1 MNTQENNK
9 LIAEFMVRDKEVD
22 FHTTEEIKNKLREM
36 PTWYALD
43 GGWVKDDELQ
53 YHKSW
58 DWLMPV
64 VEKIESLGY
73 EFFIVENR
81 VKVAHNTDHSIE
93 TIIDFTF
100 GGSKRDVTY
109 QGVVEFINQY
119 NKDESID

>member
-9 LIAEFMVRDKEVD
+9 LIAEFMGYTFVNGVYESPKDE
-22 FHTTEEIKNKLREM
+22 FHIDEM
-36 PTWYALD
+36 LYDT
-43 GGWVKDDELQ
+43 
-53 YHKSW
+53 SW
-58 DWLMPV
+58 NWLMPV

-81 VKVAHNTDHSIE
+81 VEVAHNTDHSIE

-100 GGSKRDVTY
+100 HGGKRGATY
-109 QGVVEFINQY
+109 RGVVEFINQY